1 MIIAYERDGTPSM
14 APSLDICAGVPDIS
28 FNLSVET
35 TEEINFVGYTA
46 AMLAECDRD
55 LDAEL
60 QGKTPIKV
68 SAHSSVRECKREF
81 AREAWPEMSRL
92 LSLF

>member
-1 MIIAYERDGTPSM
+1 MRFELAV
-14 APSLDICAGVPDIS
+14 A
-28 FNLSVET
+28 T

-46 AMLAECDRD
+46 AMLAECDKD

-68 SAHSSVRECKREF
+68 SASSSIRECKREY
-81 AREAWPEMSRL
+81 AREAWPEMSRYVMCICN
-92 LSLF
+92 SLKTF